1 MLRAAVQTVRSRA
14 MSSMLVEVATSCSFR
29 VVSRRTIS

>member
-1 MLRAAVQTVRSRA
+1 VRAAIQMVRSWA
-14 MSSMLVEVATSCSFR
+14 MSLMLVAVVTSCSFR